1 MCSWNE
7 RLLLLHGAGLDRV
20 ALQNLSRV
28 FVQKTSPVLF
38 LVGQGFLPSGEEWLA
53 QMSASLSRMCTGT
66 SYEESSS
73 VEA

>member
-20 ALQNLSRV
+20 ALQNLLKV
-28 FVQKTSPVLF
+28 FAQKTSPVLF
-38 LVGQGFLPSGEEWLA
+38 LVGQGFLSSGEEWLA
-53 QMSASLSRMCTGT
+53 QTRASLNRMCMGT